1 MNYSNAIAKF
11 DKFRIRY
18 NTDDSFADFLDFEL
32 DEEFLLIE
40 SLLKEHEISIAKQE
54 IRDNAIVENIAKLDV
69 KSFLVAE
76 IYKSVTIDDDVIE
89 IEKSTK
95 INDMIDKIQDY
106 AFSQLDLVAKLE
118 SKQSEIFA
126 LTSEQLKKY
135 TTATNIKVI
144 SSTIDS
150 RVTLN
155 THFLRDLIY
164 SFDEMSNDNMIER
177 NYHDIKHSIKKLL
190 QLNMLDNDAI
200 EMLSTLKCNKTE
212 YTFANLSKL
221 DSLTDFL
228 NLLCYSLNKYSYELA
243 SRNIFESVIVIDQI
257 TFQSSK

>member
-1 MNYSNAIAKF
+1 
-11 DKFRIRY
+11 
-18 NTDDSFADFLDFEL
+18 
-32 DEEFLLIE
+32 
-40 SLLKEHEISIAKQE
+40 
-54 IRDNAIVENIAKLDV
+54 
-69 KSFLVAE
+69 
-76 IYKSVTIDDDVIE
+76 
-89 IEKSTK
+89 
-95 INDMIDKIQDY
+95 
-106 AFSQLDLVAKLE
+106 
-118 SKQSEIFA
+118 
-126 LTSEQLKKY
+126 
-135 TTATNIKVI
+135 
-144 SSTIDS
+144 
-150 RVTLN
+150 
-155 THFLRDLIY
+155 
-164 SFDEMSNDNMIER
+164 MSNDNMIER

>member
-1 MNYSNAIAKF
+1 M
-11 DKFRIRY
+11 
-18 NTDDSFADFLDFEL
+18 
-32 DEEFLLIE
+32 
-40 SLLKEHEISIAKQE
+40 
-54 IRDNAIVENIAKLDV
+54 
-69 KSFLVAE
+69 
-76 IYKSVTIDDDVIE
+76 
-89 IEKSTK
+89 
-95 INDMIDKIQDY
+95 QDY

-144 SSTIDS
+144 SSTINS